1 MMLRPLLASDFLAL
15 ATALMAADA
24 PVQLLLPSQRLEP
37 TSTFDVRFATE
48 MVPRD
53 QIGAANAPSPLLFD
67 PPLKGQFVWLS
78 TRSGSFAPA
87 EVLSLGLTYRISL
100 QKELKDAAGHEVKAE
115 LKETA
120 STPSMLIKG
129 IEQIVYFNN
138 EDASAVPEYKL
149 LFNTNVRP
157 EDAAKFLKFVNA
169 DGAEVAASVSQAP
182 DPANPLNTFD
192 ASLSDDHSLLT
203 WTERFTVHEDL
214 AVNANAENAAKP
226 PAALH
231 RNLLHVTPEKPL
243 PPGQG
248 WQLVVAA
255 GLPSAEWKA
264 ALPEPKRI
272 PIGTVKPFEVSEIAP
287 ANGRHTGPALSVV
300 FSKTLA
306 EAITPKTVAQ
316 WITVTPEPK
325 NLQVTVDY
333 EAINFTGEF
342 TLGVPY
348 HVAVKSGLPS
358 SEPFTLAAPVA
369 KDVVFQRIPPR
380 LYFQDFETHQLLNGT
395 RQFRLLSVNVP
406 RIRVTARLYSGDAV
420 PLALRAYARYRE
432 HDDRLP
438 DDEYF
443 VRVDPEKAPGK
454 TIWTKEFTT
463 APAADKQET
472 VSLSWDGILGEHK
485 SGAVLLTAEAID
497 PAPEN
502 GKRCGAQAVI
512 QVTDLGAVWK
522 RSKRGTFAHVFSL
535 ANGRPIASAK
545 VRLLDDKQKPLGA
558 ATTDARGIAL
568 LPAVPESG
576 KWLVVDHGSD
586 SHVVDLSDGSNQVPL
601 YRLGVQGVEGDA
613 EAQQDDTRAVFLF
626 TERGVYKPGDTV
638 RLKGIVRDLTG
649 DRPRAPSGEKLT
661 VAVTDSQDREVF
673 RKEVK
678 LSDFGSFDTDIK
690 LPESGLG
697 TYRITTTTG
706 PDNEAVGS
714 LPFQVEQYRP
724 NTFEVAIAAPPIAVG
739 PGQLA
744 LPVTAKYLMGKP
756 LSQAKIAWTL
766 VARDTGFLPEGLDA
780 FAFCDA
786 IGDPSLERALDR
798 ISQLNDQGEAALDA
812 ATGGAV
818 VSMPLPLNPK
828 APQPR
833 AAKLLCEVTDLN
845 QQTVSESRS
854 FVRNSSDF
862 YFGLRRFQP
871 LVKEGAPLPIEL
883 IAVQTD
889 GTPLPQPAHATLRI
903 TRIDWQSNRVEG
915 AGEVTDFENTAI
927 FQPVWQAEI
936 ETAAPVNENGKLI
949 PKPVSPVPV
958 AAGKPGQYLLE
969 AAGQDSEGH
978 EILTSTVF
986 YVAGQ
991 GETVWDY
998 RNPYA
1003 IDLVPDKE
1011 SYEGGQTAT
1020 LLVKTP
1026 IAGEALVTVER
1037 DRVIRSFITTVHGN
1051 APTIEVPLTT
1061 DDAPNVFVSV
1071 MLLRGADDSP
1081 RKVKSPEYRVG
1092 YCELKIAR
1100 PSDKL
1105 TVYVKPSASAYR
1117 PGDTVELNAEVLD
1130 IRGKP
1135 VAGAE
1140 VVLYAVDEGVLSL
1153 TGYKTPDPLAFFHQP
1168 RRLGVETSLTLPTLL
1183 REDLAE
1189 ADFTNKGYLIG
1200 DGKGGP
1206 DNNDGLRKNFLACAF
1221 WNPGLRT
1228 GPDGRL
1234 HTKLTAPDSLT
1245 RYRVMAIAQTRQS
1258 QFGGGES
1265 SFEVNKPVMLEP
1277 ALPRFA
1283 NLGDKITLRAVLHN
1297 TTDLD
1302 GQVDVALH
1310 LDKLASAA
1318 ETNRRI
1324 SLPAHGS
1331 VAVDFP
1337 VEMIATGTAS
1347 WRWSAAFLGAD
1358 GKSAFHDEVQSD
1370 LKIGYPAPLVREVH
1384 TSRVEGARAELLQLS
1399 DPRILE
1405 GSGIV
1410 RVTLSNT
1417 RAIELGEALRQVL
1430 HYPYG
1435 CVEQTTS
1442 NMLPWLVLRDLR
1454 GALPEMAKTDQEVA
1468 AAVDRGMNLLL
1479 SMQTDTGGLA
1489 YWPGGTQPML
1499 WGSAY
1504 GGLGMALAQRQG
1516 FAVPAEPFDRLLK
1529 YISAQLRGIAQDSN
1543 GYGLSDR
1550 CLAVYTLAVAG
1561 KPEPA
1566 YHELLFKKRATLS
1579 AEDRAL
1585 LALALI
1591 ESHGP
1596 KAMIDELLNQ
1606 APDEN
1611 AWFESWFGC
1620 VARED
1625 ALHLLAWTLYY
1636 PNSPRVAELATELF
1650 SRRAGGHWV
1659 TTQGNAWSI
1668 LALSTYLGR
1677 VERGNPKSAGEIVWA
1692 GSKQTFALS
1701 KNVRLAEASFPLAA
1715 KTAREPMQITKNA
1728 DGQVFSEVTVEARP
1742 PGIEQ
1747 PRQDRGYSIA
1757 RRYSKIEDGGQFSPA
1772 ENLRVGDRVLVTL
1785 DIEVRRRAA
1794 YVAVE
1799 DPLPALFE
1807 AVNPVFKTQE
1817 AVGGEIPAADWSSS
1831 YQELRE
1837 DRALFFADQLNP
1849 GRYTLRYLAR
1859 VISAGSATAPA
1870 AKIEE
1875 MYHPDR
1881 FGTTGTMKVT
1891 ALPLK

>member
-1 MMLRPLLASDFLAL
+1 MPLRAFFASVFLAL
-15 ATALMAADA
+15 APAVMAADP
-24 PVQLLLPSQRLEP
+24 PVQLLLQSQRLEP
-37 TSTFDVRFATE
+37 TSTFDVRFAAE
-48 MVPRD
+48 MIPRD
-53 QIGAANAPSPLLFD
+53 QIGAANAASPLVFE
-67 PPLKGQFVWLS
+67 PPLQGQFVWLS
-78 TRSGSFAPA
+78 TRSGSFAPSK
-87 EVLSLGLTYRISL
+87 VLPLGVTYHINL
-100 QKELKDAAGHEVKAE
+100 QKGLKDVAGHEVKAT

-129 IEQIVYFNN
+129 LEQIGYANS
-138 EDASAVPEYKL
+138 EDAPADPHYRL
-149 LFNTNVRP
+149 LFNTNVSP
-157 EDAAKFLKFVNA
+157 ADAAKYLKFVNA
-169 DGAEVAASVSQAP
+169 AGAQVAARVEQAS
-182 DPANPLNTFD
+182 DPASPLNSFD
-192 ASLSDDHSLLT
+192 AGLSDDRSLLT
-203 WTERFTVHEDL
+203 WAERFAAHDHL
-214 AVNANAENAAKP
+214 ATDATPENA
-226 PAALH
+226 PAPLH
-231 RNLLHVTPEKPL
+231 RNLLSVTPEKPL
-243 PPGQG
+243 PPGKD
-248 WQLVVAA
+248 WQLVVDA
-255 GLPSAEWKA
+255 GLPSSEWKV
-264 ALPEPKRI
+264 ALHEPKRI
-272 PIGTVKPFEVSEIAP
+272 RIGTVKPFEISEITP
-287 ANGRHTGPALSVV
+287 ANGRHTGPTLSVV
-300 FSKTLA
+300 FSKSLA
-306 EAITPKTVAQ
+306 EAVTPQTVGQ
-316 WITVTPEPK
+316 WITVKPEPK
-325 NLQVTVDY
+325 NLQI
-333 EAINFTGEF
+333 AIDDTAVNFTGEF

-348 HVAVKSGLPS
+348 RVAVKSGLPS
-358 SEPFTLAAPVA
+358 RDPFTLAADVA
-369 KDVVFQRIPPR
+369 RDVVFQRIPPR
-380 LYFQDFETHQLLNGT
+380 LYFQDFETHQLLTGT

-420 PLALRAYARYRE
+420 PVALRAYDRYRV

-463 APAADKQET
+463 RPGLDTQET
-472 VSLSWDGILGEHK
+472 VPLNWDEILGEHQ

-497 PAPEN
+497 PTAEN
-502 GKRCGAQAVI
+502 GKRCGAQAMV

-535 ANGRPIASAK
+535 ASGRPIASAK
-545 VRLLDDKQKPLGA
+545 LRVLDEKQKLLGEA
-558 ATTDARGIAL
+558 VTDARGIAL
-568 LPAVPESG
+568 LPPIEESG
-576 KWLVVDHGSD
+576 KWLIVDHGAD
-586 SHVVDLSDGSNQVPL
+586 SHALDLTNGESEVPL
-601 YRLGVQGVEGDA
+601 YRLGVQNLEGGA
-613 EAQQDDTRAVFLF
+613 EDQPSDLRSVFLF

-649 DRPRAPSGEKLT
+649 DRPRAPGGEKFT
-661 VAVTDSQDREVF
+661 VAVADAQEREVF
-673 RKEVK
+673 RKDVK
-678 LSDFGSFDTDIK
+678 LSEFGSFDNDIR

-706 PDNEAVGS
+706 PENETVGTMT
-714 LPFQVEQYRP
+714 FQVEEYRP
-724 NTFEVAIAAPPIAVG
+724 STFEVVIAAPPNGAG
-739 PGQLA
+739 PAQLA

-756 LSQAKIAWTL
+756 LAQAKVAWSL
-766 VARDTGFLPEGLDA
+766 VARDAGFQPEGLDA
-780 FAFCDA
+780 FAFCDSV
-786 IGDPSLERALDR
+786 GDPALEHALDR
-798 ISQLNDQGEAALDA
+798 ISQFNDQGEAALDGA
-812 ATGGAV
+812 SGSAT
-818 VSMPLPLNPK
+818 VSTALPLNPK

-854 FVRNSSDF
+854 FVRQSSDY

-889 GTPLPQPAHATLRI
+889 GTPLPQPAHVTLRI
-903 TRIDWQSNRVEG
+903 TRIEWQSNRVAG

-927 FQPVWQAEI
+927 FQPVWQGEI
-936 ETAAPVNENGKLI
+936 ETAAPVKQNGRLI
-949 PKPVSPVPV
+949 PKPVSPAPV
-958 AAGKPGQYLLE
+958 VAGKPGQYLLE
-969 AAGQDSEGH
+969 ATGKDAEGR
-978 EILTSTVF
+978 EILTSTTF
-986 YVAGQ
+986 YVAGE

-1003 IDLVPDKE
+1003 IDVVPDKD

-1037 DRVIRSFITTVHGN
+1037 DRVIRSFVATLHGN
-1051 APTIEVPLTT
+1051 APTIEVPITA
-1061 DDAPNVFVSV
+1061 DDAPNIFVSV
-1071 MLLRGADDSP
+1071 MMLRGADDSP
-1081 RKVKSPEYRVG
+1081 RKVKAPEYRVG

-1117 PGDTVELNAEVLD
+1117 PGDTVDLNAEVLD
-1130 IRGKP
+1130 INGKP

-1153 TGYKTPDPLAFFHQP
+1153 TGYKTPDPLAFFHLP
-1168 RRLGVETSLTLPTLL
+1168 RRLGVQTSLTLPTLL

-1189 ADFTNKGYLIG
+1189 ADFANKGYLIG

-1206 DNNDGLRKNFLACAF
+1206 ENNDGLRKNFLACAF
-1221 WNPGLRT
+1221 WSPGLRT
-1228 GPDGRL
+1228 GADGRL
-1234 HTKLTAPDSLT
+1234 HAKLTAPDSLT
-1245 RYRVMAIAQTRQS
+1245 RYRVVAVAQTKQS
-1258 QFGGGES
+1258 QFGGVES
-1265 SFEVNKPVMLEP
+1265 AFEVNKPVMLEP

-1302 GQVDVALH
+1302 GQVDVALQ
-1310 LDKLASAA
+1310 LDAMARAA
-1318 ETNRRI
+1318 ETKRRVA
-1324 SLPAHGS
+1324 LPAHGS

-1358 GKSAFHDEVQSD
+1358 GKSAFRDEVQSD
-1370 LKIGYPAPLVREVH
+1370 LKVGFPAPLLREVH
-1384 TSRVEGARAELLQLS
+1384 TNRIEGAKAELLRLS
-1399 DPRILE
+1399 DPQMIE
-1405 GSGIV
+1405 GSGVV

-1417 RAIELGEALRQVL
+1417 RALELGEALRQVL

-1442 NMLPWLVLRDLR
+1442 NMLPWLVLRDLH
-1454 GALPEMAKTDQEVA
+1454 GALPEMAKSDEEVA
-1468 AAVDRGMNLLL
+1468 TAVNRGLNLLL
-1479 SMQTDTGGLA
+1479 SMQTDSGGLA

-1516 FAVPAEPFDRLLK
+1516 FPVPADPFDRLLK
-1529 YISAQLRGIAQDSN
+1529 YISAQLRGTAQDAN

-1561 KPEPA
+1561 RPEPA
-1566 YHELLFKKRATLS
+1566 YHELLFKKRANLS
-1579 AEDRAL
+1579 VENRAL

-1591 ESHGP
+1591 DSHGP
-1596 KAMIDELLNQ
+1596 KAMIEELLKQ

-1611 AWFESWFGC
+1611 TYIESWFGC
-1620 VARED
+1620 IARED
-1625 ALHLLAWTLYY
+1625 ALHLMAWTLHN

-1650 SRRAGGHWV
+1650 SRRAGGHWI

-1668 LALSTYLGR
+1668 LALSNYLGR

-1692 GSKQTFALS
+1692 GRTQPFALN
-1701 KNVRLAEASFPLAA
+1701 KNVRLATASFPLAA
-1715 KTAREPMQITKNA
+1715 KTAQAPMQITKNA

-1742 PGIEQ
+1742 PGVEQ

-1757 RRYSKIEDGGQFSPA
+1757 RRYAKIEDGGRFSPA
-1772 ENLRVGDRVLVTL
+1772 EDLHVGDRVLVTL
-1785 DIEVRRRAA
+1785 EIEVRRRAS

-1799 DPLPALFE
+1799 DPLPALLE

-1817 AVGGEIPAADWSSS
+1817 AVGGEIPGMDWMSS
-1831 YQELRE
+1831 YRELRE

-1859 VISAGSATAPA
+1859 VVSAGSATAPA

-1881 FGTTGTMKVT
+1881 FGTTGTTKMA
-1891 ALPLK
+1891 ALPLN

>member
-1 MMLRPLLASDFLAL
+1 MMLRAFFASVFLAL
-15 ATALMAADA
+15 ATAVMAADA
-24 PVQLLLPSQRLEP
+24 PVQLLLQSHRLEP
-37 TSTFDVRFATE
+37 TSTFDVRFAAE
-48 MVPRD
+48 MIPRD
-53 QIGAANAPSPLLFD
+53 QIGGANAPSPLVFD

-78 TRSGSFAPA
+78 TRSGSFAPS
-87 EVLSLGLTYRISL
+87 EVLPLGVTYHIGL
-100 QKELKDAAGHEVKAE
+100 QNGLKDAAGGEVKAK
-115 LKETA
+115 LAETA
-120 STPSMLIKG
+120 STPPMLVKG
-129 IEQIVYFNN
+129 FEVVGYINN
-138 EDASAVPEYKL
+138 EDAPADPTYKL
-149 LFNTNVRP
+149 LFNTIVRP
-157 EDAAKFLKFVNA
+157 GDAAKYLKFVNA
-169 DGAEVAASVSQAP
+169 EGAQAAARVEQAT
-182 DPANPLNTFD
+182 DPANPFNNFETG
-192 ASLSDDHSLLT
+192 LSNDRSLLT
-203 WTERFTVHEDL
+203 WAERFDSRDRPASIATAG
-214 AVNANAENAAKP
+214 AVMASAK
-226 PAALH
+226 LH
-231 RNLLHVTPEKPL
+231 LNLLSVTPEKPL
-243 PPGQG
+243 PPGKD
-248 WQLVVAA
+248 WQLVVDA
-255 GLPSAEWKA
+255 GLPSAEWKV

-272 PIGTVKPFEVSEIAP
+272 PIGTVRPFEISEITA

-300 FSKTLA
+300 FSKLLA
-306 EAITPKTVAQ
+306 ETITPKNVAE
-316 WITVTPEPK
+316 WITVSPEPK
-325 NLQVTVDY
+325 NLQVTVED
-333 EAINFTGEF
+333 EAVNFAGDF

-348 HVAVKSGLPS
+348 KVAVKSGLPS
-358 SEPFTLAAPVA
+358 RDPFTLTAPVA
-369 KDVVFQRIPPR
+369 RDVVFQRIPPR
-380 LYFQDFETHQLLNGT
+380 LYFQDFETHQLLTGT
-395 RQFRLLSVNVP
+395 RQFRLLAVNVP
-406 RIRVTARLYSGDAV
+406 RIRVTARLYAGDAV
-420 PLALRAYARYRE
+420 PLALRAYARYRD

-438 DDEYF
+438 DDEFF

-454 TIWTKEFTT
+454 TIWTKEFSI
-463 APAADKQET
+463 APGLDKQNT
-472 VSLSWDGILGEHK
+472 VSLSWDEILGAHK

-497 PAPEN
+497 PAPES
-502 GKRCGAQAVI
+502 GKRCGAQAVV

-535 ANGRPIASAK
+535 ASGRPIASAK
-545 VRLLDDKQKPLGA
+545 LRLLDDKQKPLGEA
-558 ATTDARGIAL
+558 VTDARGIAL
-568 LPAVPESG
+568 LPAVGETG
-576 KWLVVDHGSD
+576 KWIIVDHGAD
-586 SHVVDLSDGSNQVPL
+586 SHALDLTDGASEVPL
-601 YRLGVQGVEGDA
+601 YRLGVQGIEGDSEDQA
-613 EAQQDDTRAVFLF
+613 NDTRSVFLF

-638 RLKGIVRDLTG
+638 RLKGVVRDLTG
-649 DRPRAPSGEKLT
+649 DRPRAPGGEKYTLALT
-661 VAVTDSQDREVF
+661 DAQDREVF
-673 RKEVK
+673 RKDVK
-678 LSDFGSFDTDIK
+678 LSDFGSFDSDIK

-706 PDNEAVGS
+706 PENEAVGS
-714 LPFQVEQYRP
+714 LTFQVEEYRP
-724 NTFEVAIAAPPIAVG
+724 NTFEVEIAAPPNANG
-739 PGQLA
+739 PAQLA

-756 LSQAKIAWTL
+756 LSQAKVAWTL
-766 VARDTGFLPEGLDA
+766 VARDAGFLPEGLDA

-786 IGDPSLERALDR
+786 VGDPALERALDR
-798 ISQLNDQGEAALDA
+798 ISQLNDQGEAELEA
-812 ATGGAV
+812 ASGRAI
-818 VSMPLPLNPK
+818 VSAALPLNPK

-854 FVRNSSDF
+854 FVRNSSDY

-903 TRIDWQSNRVEG
+903 TRIEWQSNRVAG

-936 ETAAPVNENGKLI
+936 DTAPPVKQNGKLI
-949 PKPVSPVPV
+949 PKPVFPAAMV
-958 AAGKPGQYLLE
+958 AGKPGQYLLE
-969 AAGQDSEGH
+969 ATGKDAEGR
-978 EILTSTVF
+978 EILTSTTF
-986 YVAGQ
+986 YVAGA

-1003 IDLVPDKE
+1003 IDVVPDKD

-1037 DRVIRSFITTVHGN
+1037 DRVIRSFVTTLHGN
-1051 APTIEVPLTT
+1051 APTIEVPITA
-1061 DDAPNVFVSV
+1061 DDAPNIFVSV

-1081 RKVKSPEYRVG
+1081 RKIKAPEYRVG
-1092 YCELKIAR
+1092 YCELKVAR

-1117 PGDTVELNAEVLD
+1117 PGDTVDLNAEVLD

-1153 TGYKTPDPLAFFHQP
+1153 TGYKTPDPLAFFHRP

-1189 ADFTNKGYLIG
+1189 ADFANKGYLIG

-1206 DNNDGLRKNFLACAF
+1206 DDNDGLRKNFLACAL
-1221 WNPGLRT
+1221 WSPSLRT
-1228 GPDGRL
+1228 GADGRL
-1234 HTKLTAPDSLT
+1234 HAKLTAPDSLT
-1245 RYRVMAIAQTRQS
+1245 RYRVVAIAQTKQS
-1258 QFGGGES
+1258 QFGGGDS
-1265 SFEVNKPVMLEP
+1265 SFEINKPVMLEP

-1302 GQVDVALH
+1302 GQVEVALQ
-1310 LDKLASAA
+1310 LDKTARTA
-1318 ETNRRI
+1318 ESKR
-1324 SLPAHGS
+1324 SVPLPAHGS

-1358 GKSAFHDEVQSD
+1358 GKSAFRDEVQSD

-1384 TSRVEGARAELLQLS
+1384 TRGVDGAKAELLQLS

-1405 GSGIV
+1405 GSGV
-1410 RVTLSNT
+1410 VNVSLSNT

-1454 GALPEMAKTDQEVA
+1454 GALPEMAKSDEEVA
-1468 AAVDRGMNLLL
+1468 TAVNRGLNLLL

-1504 GGLGMALAQRQG
+1504 GGLGMAMAQRQG
-1516 FAVPAEPFDRLLK
+1516 FPVPAEPFNRLLK
-1529 YISAQLRGIAQDSN
+1529 YISEQLRGTAQDAN

-1566 YHELLFKKRATLS
+1566 YHELLFKKRANLS

-1585 LALALI
+1585 VALALI
-1591 ESHGP
+1591 ESHGQ
-1596 KAMIDELLNQ
+1596 KAMIDELLKD

-1611 AWFESWFGC
+1611 AYVESWFGC
-1620 VARED
+1620 IARED
-1625 ALHLLAWTLYY
+1625 ALQLLAWTLHN
-1636 PNSPRVAELATELF
+1636 PKAPRVAELATELF
-1650 SRRAGGHWV
+1650 SRRAGGHWT

-1668 LALSTYLGR
+1668 LALSTYLSR

-1692 GSKQTFALS
+1692 DRKQPFALS
-1701 KNVRLAEASFPLAA
+1701 KNVRLVSASFPLVA
-1715 KTAREPMQITKNA
+1715 KTAQDPMEITKNA

-1757 RRYSKIEDGGQFSPA
+1757 RRYAKIEDGGQFSPA

-1785 DIEVRRRAA
+1785 EIEVRRRAS

-1799 DPLPALFE
+1799 DPLPALLE

-1817 AVGGEIPAADWSSS
+1817 AVGGEIPAADWYSS
-1831 YQELRE
+1831 YQELRG

-1859 VISAGSATAPA
+1859 VISAGNATAPA

-1875 MYHPDR
+1875 MYHPER
-1881 FGTTGTMKVT
+1881 FGTTGTAKLA